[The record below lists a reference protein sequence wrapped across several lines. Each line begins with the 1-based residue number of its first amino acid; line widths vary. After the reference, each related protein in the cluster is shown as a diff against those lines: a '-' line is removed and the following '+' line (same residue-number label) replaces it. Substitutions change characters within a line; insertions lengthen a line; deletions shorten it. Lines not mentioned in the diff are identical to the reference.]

1 MEKLRFSD
9 EVFEK
14 GAGRIYELLI
24 RISMPALVVGV
35 AIIAV
40 INGGL
45 LTQTA
50 GLPDAVKILFMI
62 LIVIYVVPSLFIF
75 PTAWMLRSWKTR
87 DLRDSYVLAGKKS
100 IEYHKIVDKTVKET
114 TENVYIATQ
123 IKKVEETDR
132 KYTVIGSILEK
143 NSGVRSTELVIQKAY
158 ENMELI
164 KRAARYR

>member
-35 AIIAV
+35 AVIAV

-62 LIVIYVVPSLFIF
+62 LIVIYVVPSLFI
-75 PTAWMLRSWKTR
+75 LS
-87 DLRDSYVLAGKKS
+87 
-100 IEYHKIVDKTVKET
+100 
-114 TENVYIATQ
+114 
-123 IKKVEETDR
+123 
-132 KYTVIGSILEK
+132 
-143 NSGVRSTELVIQKAY
+143 
-158 ENMELI
+158 
-164 KRAARYR
+164 